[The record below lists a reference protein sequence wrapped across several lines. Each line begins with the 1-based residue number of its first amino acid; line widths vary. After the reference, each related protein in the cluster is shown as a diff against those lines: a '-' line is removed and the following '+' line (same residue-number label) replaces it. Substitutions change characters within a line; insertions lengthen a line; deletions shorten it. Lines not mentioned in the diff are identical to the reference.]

1 MSAQSDRRLAAGYPE
16 AEDVTTVILIDDRPL
31 TRQCLAHWLEL
42 GNHHLR
48 IVGAMPRLEHPD
60 RLRHYGRIDLAVLS
74 VGHLMASEPAV
85 AATLERLQE
94 VLPDAPR
101 ILVSDREDVSAVTE
115 AVKRGVRGYIPTSL
129 ESHIVIEAMRFV
141 RAGGTYVPA
150 SVLSESTEGRKN
162 GYHTDADEPP
172 ARLRGFT
179 ERELE
184 VLEHLRQG
192 KPNKII
198 AHELSMQESTVKIH
212 VRRIMKKL
220 KATNR
225 TQAAFLAQRLSDE
238 ASDAPNE
245 RPAAPPS
252 NGSSTSPHSMIG
264 RSNRIGSET
273 LTE

>member
-1 MSAQSDRRLAAGYPE
+1 MSAQSDRRAAGYPE

-85 AATLERLQE
+85 ATTLERLQE

-101 ILVSDREDVSAVTE
+101 ILVSDREDVPAVTE

-150 SVLSESTEGRKN
+150 SVLSENAGGRTN
-162 GYHTDADEPP
+162 GYHTDADAAPT
-172 ARLRGFT
+172 RLRGFT

-225 TQAAFLAQRLSDE
+225 TQAAFLAQRLSE
-238 ASDAPNE
+238 ASDAPDE
-245 RPAAPPS
+245 GATEPPP
-252 NGSSTSPHSMIG
+252 NGSSTLSHSMIG
-264 RSNRIGSET
+264 KSNRIGSET